1 MSSVLVPNQIS
12 LIVNSNP
19 ADGAKNL
26 SADGSTFQVSYE
38 DGGLQI
44 PADAL
49 NATIS
54 VQTANI
60 WFSTPNIFTGKNDKM
75 YVTGDN
81 TSGVL
86 TNFVLTIPR
95 GLYDLPLLN
104 NAIQLQLENQQA
116 KTNPSPLISISAD
129 EATAKVNLRFN
140 YANVQVDFRPTDTFR
155 DILGFN
161 SGLLSVATAPQTIPA
176 QNVAKFN
183 TINSYLIHSDLVNN
197 GIRYN
202 NIYNQ
207 TIGEVLIDVA
217 PQEQI
222 NSQPFNPAT
231 SDASDLRGVKRNN
244 VSFWLTDENNKLI
257 DTNTEYWGAR
267 ILIRYDE
274 VKVLT

>member
-60 WFSTPNIFTGKNDKM
+60 WFSTPNIFTGINDKM

-104 NAIQLQLENQQA
+104 NAILLQLENQQA

-155 DILGFN
+155 EILGFN

-202 NIYNQ
+202 NEYNQ

>member
-1 MSSVLVPNQIS
+1 MSSVLVPKQIS

-19 ADGAKNL
+19 EDGAKNL
-26 SADGSTFQVSYE
+26 STDGSTFQVSYE

-49 NATIS
+49 NVTIS

-60 WFSTPNIFTGKNDKM
+60 WFSTPNIFTGVNDKM

-161 SGLLSVATAPQTIPA
+161 SDLLSVATAPQTIPA

-183 TINSYLIHSDLVNN
+183 TINSYLIHSDLVTN

-202 NIYNQ
+202 NTYNQ

-274 VKVLT
+274 VKVLS

>member
-26 SADGSTFQVSYE
+26 SADGSTFSVNYE

-49 NATIS
+49 NVTVS
-54 VQTANI
+54 VQTSSI
-60 WFSTPNIFTGKNDKM
+60 WFSTPNIFTGINDKM

-81 TSGVL
+81 TSGAL

-104 NAIQLQLENQQA
+104 NAILLQLENQQA

-155 DILGFN
+155 EILGFN
-161 SGLLSVATAPQTIPA
+161 ADLLTVPTAPKTIPA
-176 QNVAKFN
+176 PNVAKFN

-202 NIYNQ
+202 NVYNQ

-244 VSFWLTDENNKLI
+244 VSFWLTDENNVKL

>member
-49 NATIS
+49 NTTIS

-86 TNFVLTIPR
+86 TNFVLIIPR

>member
-49 NATIS
+49 NVTIS

-60 WFSTPNIFTGKNDKM
+60 WFSTPNIFTGVNDKM

-140 YANVQVDFRPTDTFR
+140 YANVQVDFNPTDTFR

-161 SGLLSVATAPQTIPA
+161 AGVYSVATAPQTIPA

-183 TINSYLIHSDLVNN
+183 TINSYLIHSDLVTN

-202 NIYNQ
+202 NTYNQ

-274 VKVLT
+274 VKVLS

>member
-49 NATIS
+49 NTTIS

>member
-60 WFSTPNIFTGKNDKM
+60 WFSTPNIFTGINDKM

-81 TSGVL
+81 TSGAL

-104 NAIQLQLENQQA
+104 NAILLQLENQQA

-155 DILGFN
+155 EILGFN

-274 VKVLT
+274 VKVLS

>member
-1 MSSVLVPNQIS
+1 
-12 LIVNSNP
+12 
-19 ADGAKNL
+19 
-26 SADGSTFQVSYE
+26 
-38 DGGLQI
+38 
-44 PADAL
+44 
-49 NATIS
+49 
-54 VQTANI
+54 
-60 WFSTPNIFTGKNDKM
+60 M

-140 YANVQVDFRPTDTFR
+140 YANVQVDFNPTDTFR

-161 SGLLSVATAPQTIPA
+161 AGVYSVATAPQTIPA

-183 TINSYLIHSDLVNN
+183 TINSYLIHSDLVTN

-202 NIYNQ
+202 NTYNQ

-274 VKVLT
+274 VKVLS